1 MFISTKSTNLQEISP
16 FMHFLDIFICK
27 DTARSLEL
35 TGALPG
41 SSRDNRLMH
50 TRGGPE
56 KGGNRNKARGKLTSS
71 TIGGAIFNMWK
82 EAGHNI
88 PEYLVKEKTF

>member
-1 MFISTKSTNLQEISP
+1 MFISTKSTNLKEISP

-50 TRGGPE
+50 TRGSPE
-56 KGGNRNKARGKLTSS
+56 KGGNRNKARGKLTVQQTGVLFS
-71 TIGGAIFNMWK
+71 TWEK
-82 EAGHNI
+82 KQDTVYLNI
-88 PEYLVKEKTF
+88 